1 MNSKI
6 KKTVTT
12 SGPGRPHWP
21 APCPSP
27 AAGKSIVVRGMDLMD
42 VFFPK
47 EEKKKDQRLSRI
59 RNPEKNI

>member
-1 MNSKI
+1 
-6 KKTVTT
+6 
-12 SGPGRPHWP
+12 
-21 APCPSP
+21 
-27 AAGKSIVVRGMDLMD
+27 MDLMD